1 MKIALLHLDFTDGE
15 KEHSIEKIK
24 KGMKQAKEKGAHW
37 VLTPEV
43 SVPGY
48 FFHEDKREAVLLS
61 PSEWAD
67 FSRLAKMYHLQLFL
81 SHVEERDGK
90 YYNAVTYIDS
100 HGERRESYF
109 KHHSHQKGME
119 GWVTLGTTYPV
130 WHVEGLRVVPL
141 ICSDTYY
148 EDTVTMRAKDRADIL
163 IVPAAWPPAPCC
175 RNPVAVWERCAQK
188 CKIPM
193 FVCNQTGH
201 HDSMNLCDAPSVM
214 IENGKA
220 VDTYTGGE
228 ALLIGNISDDGEHI
242 LSPSWKIYPWKE
254 GKR

>member
-48 FFHEDKREAVLLS
+48 FFHEDKKERVLLS
-61 PSEWAD
+61 PAEWAE
-67 FSRLAKMYHLQLFL
+67 FSPLANMYHLQLFL
-81 SHVEERDGK
+81 AHVEEKNGK

-119 GWVTLGTTYPV
+119 GWVTLGISYPV
-130 WHVEGLRVVPL
+130 WHVEGLSVVPL

-148 EDTVTMRAKDRADIL
+148 EDTVAMRAKDRADIL

-201 HDSMNLCDAPSVM
+201 HDLMDLENAPSAM
-214 IENGKA
+214 IDHGQVIDIYQGK
-220 VDTYTGGE
+220 E
-228 ALLIGNISDDGEHI
+228 AILLADMKEDGTTI
-242 LSPSWKIYPWKE
+242 LSRKWDIIPFKK
-254 GKR
+254 